1 MPKWQ
6 NIAHSGHTGKYNF
19 HIQGT
24 EKDLCA
30 TQSPWYKTLMS
41 VKYFSSGVVICLGRK
56 VFLGYI
62 PAHPRG
68 FKLGLP
74 MKGEIFKMRALFRLN
89 FFATSDR

>member
-1 MPKWQ
+1 MPK
-6 NIAHSGHTGKYNF
+6 
-19 HIQGT
+19 
-24 EKDLCA
+24 CA
-30 TQSPWYKTLMS
+30 AQSPWYKILMS